1 MRVTA
6 RRLQRAT
13 AALCLALLAGAAGA
27 ADMASPRQVVDSM
40 QRAVLDSLASS
51 RAAMEADPERF
62 YSLVRL
68 RLRPNF
74 DLERAGRA
82 ILGAS
87 WRTASEA
94 ERREFQQAFEDYLV
108 TTYATALRHV
118 TAETLTVTG
127 EPRQLDE
134 AEVLLPVRLVL
145 VDQQVIE
152 AELRMHLSASGWKIW
167 DAGAGG
173 SSLVRL
179 YRGDF
184 GTEAAAHG
192 VAQVVTSLRA
202 AAARNRARDLERAGR
217 EAAKARSR

>member
-1 MRVTA
+1 MTA
-6 RRLQRAT
+6 QRLLRAVP
-13 AALCLALLAGAAGA
+13 ALCLAWLAVAAGA
-27 ADMASPRQVVDSM
+27 ADTATPRQVVESM
-40 QRAVLDSLASS
+40 QRAVLDALATS
-51 RAAMEADPERF
+51 RSAMEADPERF
-62 YSLVRL
+62 YALVRD

-82 ILGAS
+82 ILGPS

-134 AEVLLPVRLVL
+134 EEVLLPVRLVL
-145 VDQQVIE
+145 VDHQVIE
-152 AELRMHLSASGWKIW
+152 AELRMRRSASGWKVW

-173 SSLVRL
+173 SSMVRL
-179 YRGDF
+179 YRGDI

-192 VAQVVTSLRA
+192 VAQVVASLRE
-202 AAARNRARDLERAGR
+202 AAARNRARDLERARKDSG
-217 EAAKARSR
+217 KARSR

>member
-1 MRVTA
+1 MTA
-6 RRLQRAT
+6 RELLRS
-13 AALCLALLAGAAGA
+13 AAAPCLALLVGAAGA
-27 ADMASPRQVVDSM
+27 VDAGSPGQVVESM
-40 QRAVLDSLASS
+40 QRVVLDSLATS
-51 RAAMEADPERF
+51 REAMEADPERF
-62 YSLVRL
+62 YDLVR
-68 RLRPNF
+68 RQLRPNF

-87 WRTASEA
+87 WRTASET

-127 EPRQLDE
+127 EPRHLDE
-134 AEVLLPVRLVL
+134 EEVLLPVRLVL
-145 VDQQVIE
+145 VDRQVIE
-152 AELRMHLSASGWKIW
+152 AELRMRRSASGWKIW

-184 GTEAAAHG
+184 GTEAASHG
-192 VAQVVTSLRA
+192 VAQVVTLLRE
-202 AAARNRARDLERAGR
+202 AAARNRARDLERAGKGT
-217 EAAKARSR
+217 AAARSR

>member
-1 MRVTA
+1 MTA
-6 RRLQRAT
+6 HRLLRA
-13 AALCLALLAGAAGA
+13 AAASCLALLVAAAGA
-27 ADMASPRQVVDSM
+27 ADMAGPGQVVDSM
-40 QRAVLDSLASS
+40 QQAVLDSLASS
-51 RAAMEADPERF
+51 RASLEADPEGF
-62 YSLVRL
+62 YSLAR
-68 RLRPNF
+68 RQLRPNF

-87 WRTASEA
+87 WRTASET

-134 AEVLLPVRLVL
+134 EEVLLPVRLVL
-145 VDQQVIE
+145 VDHQVID
-152 AELRMHLSASGWKIW
+152 AELRMRRSPSGWKIW

-192 VAQVVTSLRA
+192 VAQVVTSLRE
-202 AAARNRARDLERAGR
+202 AAARNRTRDLERAGK
-217 EAAKARSR
+217 EAAKAHSR